1 MPPVVIVNLILIGI
15 FLVYIIGPAAVGFY
29 STFSRFKCE
38 SFDTKDI
45 TGTVFEK
52 YKDLYV
58 DLIPKIKAMPHERVT
73 VKSEEGFD
81 LAADFFD
88 NGSCDTVIF
97 VHGFSSNKYSNFAK
111 QCDDL
116 KDRVNFLM
124 VEQRAHNDSGGKWVT
139 FGIKEQYD
147 LLKWAEWA
155 AKRKP
160 GKIFIYGVS
169 MGAAT
174 AGFASDKLD
183 PSRVAG
189 IIMESGFKSPF
200 TMLYDSSVGKYTIV
214 KILTPF
220 MAMFAR
226 IFIGIDMRQRVS
238 DGLSKT
244 TIPVLFIHGTK
255 DVKVPISHSC
265 YNSEVCSSDN
275 RKLFIEGGQH
285 AVTYIYGADRTKA
298 AVRSFIDNGFGD
310 GAF

>member
-1 MPPVVIVNLILIGI
+1 MPPVLTVNLILIGV

-29 STFSRFKCE
+29 TTFSRFRCE

-58 DLIPKIKAMPHERVT
+58 ELIPRIKAMPHEKVI

-81 LAADFFD
+81 LVADFFD
-88 NGSCDTVIF
+88 NGSEDTVIF

-111 QCDDL
+111 QLYDL
-116 KDRVNFLM
+116 KDRVNFLL

-147 LLKWAEWA
+147 LVRWCEWA
-155 AKRKP
+155 AKK
-160 GKIFIYGVS
+160 KIGNIYIYGVS

-183 PSRVAG
+183 PERVKG
-189 IIMESGFKSPF
+189 IIMESGFKSPI
-200 TMLYDSSVGKYTIV
+200 TMLYDSSVGKYTVV

-220 MAMFAR
+220 MALFAR
-226 IFIGIDMRQRVS
+226 IFIGIDMRQKVA

-244 TIPVLFIHGTK
+244 KIPVLFIHGTK

-265 YNSEVCSSDN
+265 YNSEVCASDN
-275 RKLFIEGGQH
+275 RRLFIEGGQH
-285 AVTYIYGADRTKA
+285 AVTYIYGGDKTAN
-298 AVRSFIDNGFGD
+298 AVRSFIDNGFDD
-310 GAF
+310 GA